1 MNPIALSNR
10 LPNVHWGSEGI
21 DFTARQLDLSVFCP
35 LIGEGEQ
42 QVKNLNQFIKH
53 SSPILILL
61 IVAFLFMGCAAL
73 EEAQRRKQERTLQQQ
88 QERYVTFERPTTEIE
103 MGADGLTLESEHYS
117 FTFAPDLLTHP
128 DYDEPDERQS
138 VGKGALL
145 FMESL
150 YSYVHDIF
158 GFEPEHQLNVNLRQT
173 HHGSTRLATTST
185 RTATIYQNG
194 EWLKVVEGIDM
205 DFPVAMFNQR
215 DIRAHEL
222 THAFTNIYLLPTW
235 FAEGIAVLVQVEY
248 ARGKSHRRLDLH
260 EELKTDLDGRNAVQY
275 WKGHL
280 SADQLTQFRYSYSYS
295 IVAELKKRYG
305 EDFYPTVFRLIE
317 EDQLHQR
324 LPGEMTTSF
333 LVYYLSQAANQ
344 DLVPFF
350 KELKFQVQPLTK
362 SEILSTIMQANQEQL
377 GR

>member
-1 MNPIALSNR
+1 MKNPNQLNR
-10 LPNVHWGSEGI
+10 YS
-21 DFTARQLDLSVFCP
+21 AR
-35 LIGEGEQ
+35 IG
-42 QVKNLNQFIKH
+42 
-53 SSPILILL
+53 ILL
-61 IVAFLFMGCAAL
+61 LIAFLTVGCAAL
-73 EEAQRRKQERTLQQQ
+73 EEAQRRKQERTRQQQ
-88 QERYVTFERPTTEIE
+88 QERYVTFERPDTEIE
-103 MGADGLTLESEHYS
+103 TLTADSLTLTSEHYT
-117 FTFAPDLLTHP
+117 FTFAEDLLTHP
-128 DYDEPDERQS
+128 DYDEPEERQS
-138 VGKGALL
+138 IGKGALL

-150 YSYVHDIF
+150 YNYVHDIF

-185 RTATIYQNG
+185 RTATIYRNG

-205 DFPVAMFNQR
+205 DFPVAMFVQR
-215 DIRAHEL
+215 DVQAHEL

-248 ARGKSHRRLDLH
+248 ARGRSHRRLDLH
-260 EELKTDLDGRNAVQY
+260 EDLKTDLDGRNAVQY

-295 IVAELKKRYG
+295 IVTELKKRFG

-333 LVYYLSQAANQ
+333 LVYYLSQAAGQ

-350 KELKFQVQPLTK
+350 EELKFDVRTLTK